1 VATGRHTGREIECR
15 DDPVHGSGCDDPD
28 RVLDRSRG
36 HDTAAEPASVGVGPT
51 QKASATSPTNGALG
65 ELLRRAARDETDH
78 RRRALERASRASRF
92 WPEEAGAVAGSGRSL
107 TELRAVGPW
116 VAARIEAW
124 LEDPPAT
131 EPDETRHGFLTYA
144 EVRRTLDT
152 DPAWESTPC
161 ADLQMH
167 TTWSDGT
174 LPLEDMVATSR
185 SLGRTFVAVTDH
197 SQALAIANG
206 MNPAELAEQARAID
220 ALNRGFEEDGDEFRV
235 LRSMEVDLFPDGTF
249 DMDADS
255 LASLDLVLGAFHSE
269 LRSKDD
275 QTERY
280 LVALN
285 QPRLHV
291 LAHPKARMYGRRVG
305 LLADWRRVFAEAARL
320 GKALELDATV
330 WRQDLNVELATLA
343 REEGVEWFTI
353 GSDAHAAQELELLP
367 FGMAIAALAGIPR
380 ERILNYQPLEFVRR
394 WAHRSQG

>member
-1 VATGRHTGREIECR
+1 VG
-15 DDPVHGSGCDDPD
+15 D
-28 RVLDRSRG
+28 R
-36 HDTAAEPASVGVGPT
+36 PT
-51 QKASATSPTNGALG
+51 QNGSATSLTNDDLG
-65 ELLRRAARDETDH
+65 ELLRGAAREETDH

-92 WPEEAGAVAGSGRSL
+92 WPEEAGDVAGSGRPL

-131 EPDETRHGFLTYA
+131 EPDETRRGFLTYA
-144 EVRRTLDT
+144 DVRRALDA
-152 DPAWESTPC
+152 DPAWEATPC

-167 TTWSDGT
+167 TTWSDGS
-174 LPLEDMVATSR
+174 LPLEDMVGASR

-197 SQALAIANG
+197 SQALTIANG
-206 MNPAELAEQARAID
+206 MTPAELAEQARVID
-220 ALNRGFEEDGDEFRV
+220 ALNRGLEEEGDAFRV
-235 LRSMEVDLFPDGTF
+235 LRSMEVDLFPDGTL
-249 DMDADS
+249 DMDDDS
-255 LASLDLVLGAFHSE
+255 LGSLDLVLGAFHSE
-269 LRSKDD
+269 LRSKGD

-280 LVALN
+280 LAALN

-305 LLADWRRVFAEAARL
+305 LVADWRRVFAEAARL

-330 WRQDLNVELATLA
+330 WRQDLNVELSTLA

-353 GSDAHAAQELELLP
+353 GSDAHAARELELLP

-380 ERILNYQPLEFVRR
+380 ERVLNYHPLDFVRR
-394 WAHRSQG
+394 WVQERRSA

>member
-1 VATGRHTGREIECR
+1 VG
-15 DDPVHGSGCDDPD
+15 D
-28 RVLDRSRG
+28 R
-36 HDTAAEPASVGVGPT
+36 PT
-51 QKASATSPTNGALG
+51 QNGSATSLTNDDLG
-65 ELLRRAARDETDH
+65 ELLRGAAREEADH

-92 WPEEAGAVAGSGRSL
+92 WPEEAGDLAGSGRPL

-131 EPDETRHGFLTYA
+131 EPDETRRGFLTYA
-144 EVRRTLDT
+144 DVRRALDA
-152 DPAWESTPC
+152 DPAWEATPC

-167 TTWSDGT
+167 TTWSDGS
-174 LPLEDMVATSR
+174 LPLEDMVGATR

-197 SQALAIANG
+197 SQALTIANG
-206 MNPAELAEQARAID
+206 MTPAELAEQARVID
-220 ALNRGFEEDGDEFRV
+220 ALNRGLEEEGDAFRV
-235 LRSMEVDLFPDGTF
+235 LRSMEVDLFPDGTL
-249 DMDADS
+249 DMDDDS
-255 LASLDLVLGAFHSE
+255 LGSLDLVLGAFHSE
-269 LRSKDD
+269 LRSKGD

-280 LVALN
+280 LAALN

-305 LLADWRRVFAEAARL
+305 LVADWRRVFAEAARL

-353 GSDAHAAQELELLP
+353 GSDAHAARELELLP

-380 ERILNYQPLEFVRR
+380 ERVLNYHPLDFVRR
-394 WAHRSQG
+394 WVQERRSV

>member
-1 VATGRHTGREIECR
+1 LAEEVGDRAT
-15 DDPVHGSGCDDPD
+15 
-28 RVLDRSRG
+28 
-36 HDTAAEPASVGVGPT
+36 
-51 QKASATSPTNGALG
+51 QNASATSPTNNDLG
-65 ELLRRAARDETDH
+65 ELLRRAAPEETDH

-92 WPEEAGAVAGSGRSL
+92 WPEEAGEVAASGRPL

-131 EPDETRHGFLTYA
+131 EPDETRRGFLTYA
-144 EVRRTLDT
+144 EVRRTLDA
-152 DPAWESTPC
+152 DPSWESTPC

-167 TTWSDGT
+167 TTWSDGS
-174 LPLEDMVATSR
+174 LPLEDMVQSAK
-185 SLGRTFVAVTDH
+185 SLGRPFVAVTDH
-197 SQALAIANG
+197 SQALTIANG
-206 MNPAELAEQARAID
+206 MTPAELAEQARAID
-220 ALNRGFEEDGDEFRV
+220 ALNRGFEEDGDAFRV
-235 LRSMEVDLFPDGTF
+235 LRSMEVDLFPDGSL
-249 DMDADS
+249 DMDDDS

-280 LVALN
+280 LAALN

-305 LLADWRRVFAEAARL
+305 LVADWRRVFGEAARL

-353 GSDAHAAQELELLP
+353 GSDAHAARELELLP
-367 FGMAIAALAGIPR
+367 FGMAIATLAGIPR
-380 ERILNYQPLEFVRR
+380 ERILNYRPLGFVRR
-394 WAHRSQG
+394 WAHRTQG

>member
-1 VATGRHTGREIECR
+1 VG
-15 DDPVHGSGCDDPD
+15 D
-28 RVLDRSRG
+28 R
-36 HDTAAEPASVGVGPT
+36 PT
-51 QKASATSPTNGALG
+51 QNGSATSLTNDDLG
-65 ELLRRAARDETDH
+65 ELLRGAAREETDH

-92 WPEEAGAVAGSGRSL
+92 WPEEAGDLAGSGRPL

-131 EPDETRHGFLTYA
+131 EPDETRRGFLTYA
-144 EVRRTLDT
+144 DVRRALDA
-152 DPAWESTPC
+152 DPAWEATPC

-167 TTWSDGT
+167 TTWSDGS
-174 LPLEDMVATSR
+174 LPLEDMVVATR

-197 SQALAIANG
+197 SQALTIANG
-206 MNPAELAEQARAID
+206 MTPAELAEQARVID
-220 ALNRGFEEDGDEFRV
+220 ALNRGLEEEGDAFRV
-235 LRSMEVDLFPDGTF
+235 LRSMEVDLFPDGTL
-249 DMDADS
+249 DMDDDS
-255 LASLDLVLGAFHSE
+255 LGSLDLVLGAFHSE
-269 LRSKDD
+269 LRSKGD

-280 LVALN
+280 LAALN

-305 LLADWRRVFAEAARL
+305 LVADWRRVFAEAARL

-330 WRQDLNVELATLA
+330 WRQDLNIELATLA

-353 GSDAHAAQELELLP
+353 GSDAHAARELELLP

-380 ERILNYQPLEFVRR
+380 ERVLNYHPLDFVRR
-394 WAHRSQG
+394 WVQERRSA

>member
-1 VATGRHTGREIECR
+1 LAEEVG
-15 DDPVHGSGCDDPD
+15 D
-28 RVLDRSRG
+28 R
-36 HDTAAEPASVGVGPT
+36 PT
-51 QKASATSPTNGALG
+51 QNASTTSPTNGDLG
-65 ELLRRAARDETDH
+65 ELLRGAAREETDH

-92 WPEEAGAVAGSGRSL
+92 WPEEAGEVAASGRPL

-124 LEDPPAT
+124 LEDPHAT
-131 EPDETRHGFLTYA
+131 EPDETRRGFLTYA
-144 EVRRTLDT
+144 EVRRTLDA
-152 DPAWESTPC
+152 DPSWESTQC

-167 TTWSDGT
+167 TTWSDGS
-174 LPLEDMVATSR
+174 LPLEDMVQASR

-197 SQALAIANG
+197 SQALTIANG
-206 MNPAELAEQARAID
+206 MTSAELAEQARAID
-220 ALNRGFEEDGDEFRV
+220 ALNRGFEENGDAFRV
-235 LRSMEVDLFPDGTF
+235 LRSMEVDLFPDGSL
-249 DMDADS
+249 DMDDDS

-280 LVALN
+280 VVALN

-291 LAHPKARMYGRRVG
+291 LAHPKARMYGRRAG
-305 LLADWRRVFAEAARL
+305 LVADWRRVFGEAARL

-343 REEGVEWFTI
+343 REEGVQWFTI
-353 GSDAHAAQELELLP
+353 GSDAHAARELELLP

-380 ERILNYQPLEFVRR
+380 ERILNYRPLGFVRR